1 METIIKAVLTIVF
14 DKKDCKNCKNFH
26 LEDSIYCSLCNR
38 SQFLPKD
45 EYIESLANKI
55 NGAMKSNGIRSENI
69 SNYDNR

>member
-26 LEDSIYCSLCNR
+26 LEDSIYCSRCNR

-45 EYIESLANKI
+45 EYIESFANDIMETIK
-55 NGAMKSNGIRSENI
+55 NTNVNLQK
-69 SNYDNR
+69 